1 MTKLAITPDG
11 AMYAGRTAADVV
23 TRMRE
28 SGIFTTGKTD
38 VEYMLF
44 VSNRARALD
53 NAPVRHDTADHFLFD
68 LQAAGFLTVK
78 EL

>member
-1 MTKLAITPDG
+1 MTKLALTPDG
-11 AMYAGRTAADVV
+11 AMYAGRTDVDVV

-38 VEYMLF
+38 AEYMMF
-44 VSNRARALD
+44 VSNRAKALD
-53 NAPVRHDTADHFLFD
+53 GAIVRHDTADHFLFD
-68 LQAAGFLTVK
+68 LQAAGFLTIK

>member
-1 MTKLAITPDG
+1 MTMLAITPDG
-11 AMYAGRTAADVV
+11 AMYAGLTAADVV

-38 VEYMLF
+38 AEYRRF
-44 VSNRARALD
+44 VSNRAYALD
-53 NAPVRHDTADHFLFD
+53 HATVRHDTADHFLFD
-68 LQAAGFLTVK
+68 LQAAGFLTVQ